1 MKLTSTLI
9 TNAQGTPFTYINI
22 LTCIEC
28 GGHEVDMTQTKK
40 VESDDKHLFNN
51 NIPLFTAHSLC
62 WDCYINGK

>member
-28 GGHEVDMTQTKK
+28 KGHEVDMTQTKK
-40 VESDDKHLFNN
+40 MVS
-51 NIPLFTAHSLC
+51 
-62 WDCYINGK
+62 